1 MSDLTIPPEF
11 ICPISKDIMYDPVEI
26 IHKGESY
33 FFDKNCIDTWK
44 TTPGGD
50 KNPLTMLDGFLEAKC
65 IPAKD
70 LKDKI
75 TEFQKE
81 NKLNPNSAELPE
93 LLPFSDFEQ
102 IQEDELVARQLHI
115 EINGPPPRI
124 SRNIRLMN
132 DNGDYHRIIL
142 NFMNSMGED
151 MERIYNVEPQEDA
164 DEDDELETDDEIP
177 ELEHIDE
184 SIVNIQE
191 LNNDIPELID
201 VSWENTTNIYNQY
214 INNRTINNSLIE
226 FGINIINNNPIN
238 ILNHEI
244 LPAPSTIL
252 TNGIP
257 EVD

>member
-1 MSDLTIPPEF
+1 MSDLSIPPEF
-11 ICPISKDIMYDPVEI
+11 VCPISRDIMHDPVEI
-26 IHKGESY
+26 IHEGESY

-44 TTPGGD
+44 STPGGD
-50 KNPLTMLDGFLEAKC
+50 KNPLTMLDGFMEARC
-65 IPAKD
+65 LPAKN

-81 NKLNPNSAELPE
+81 NKLNPTSTELPE
-93 LLPFSDFEQ
+93 LLPFSDYEQ

-115 EINGPPPRI
+115 EINGPPPGI

-132 DNGDYHRIIL
+132 QNGDYHRIIL
-142 NFMNSMGED
+142 NFINLMGED
-151 MERIYNVEPQEDA
+151 MEPSEEDA
-164 DEDDELETDDEIP
+164 NENIDELETDDEIP
-177 ELEHIDE
+177 DLEHIEDGR
-184 SIVNIQE
+184 IVNIQE

-226 FGINIINNNPIN
+226 LGINIINNNPIN
-238 ILNHEI
+238 ILNHEGF
-244 LPAPSTIL
+244 PRPSPIL
-252 TNGIP
+252 TNHIP